1 MASNYEIIWAEFLGN
16 GFLAGPFDS
25 TTVSAVVDNG
35 DNVYDVTIDWT
46 DIYSDTDRMIDNVGA
61 RVYLEGHA
69 TRDIPDGYYTISAAT
84 TSTVTITGIFAAAPP
99 TTGATTGTITIED
112 FYKFSNGIPDFVTG
126 ESARSRWLEII
137 SEDGISSTIGQ
148 KIGVRGGVAS
158 FDGFSIGLNFVDDSE
173 LSAANVT
180 ADTTQRINAFRRI
193 ARSVAVQ
200 LPDSTGAS
208 VITSGSIAYD
218 TSTITKK
225 RTTDLPVAYIST
237 NSTYNFVPAVIDRE
251 AIIITGSASPGSDS
265 RDLSCRRGVLGTGN
279 GSVGSFHTGNSIV
292 YSGIQTALGA
302 TCRVKSIPVDA
313 TAYDFKFVSSEN
325 QITDE
330 GLIYRGVVENVVF
343 NNNLAGI
350 SFELS
355 PLIFSSI
362 KNSFGPRISAQNQIR
377 VNYFDAGT
385 DETYPMVLQ
394 TQSPTERITW
404 KWVKVNEDVAVKIRF
419 EKDAGGSY
427 DPDADPTL
435 RSSPS
440 LDIIGWYD
448 VLAVIDTIVWDPGPD
463 SANYNDNYVILTPSD
478 DAEDWYKKS
487 RNTPTIIEL
496 DEEETEGIETYVVD
510 YGSLGAEGRDGLPRT
525 GVRFLDRSLFL
536 DAENVD
542 LCHVFEPAGIGG
554 ELTTFPVEID
564 GATGGCYVAKI
575 IIAELLL
582 QILTSLA
589 GDGANGPFDV
599 LPYGVGLGLTENDI
613 DWASFGFDIDTNVF
627 NLDLSPGVLG
637 EKIAQPLRNVVITP
651 KDIDD
656 IKKWLDKLLIP
667 YNLGLVQNSTGK
679 ISLVDT
685 THLVAGSITDSLED
699 SDLAFDH
706 GGTSYKFDQAYD
718 GKNLY
723 SAVTIE
729 FRDLT
734 KAYNNQKRLYKLIPA
749 ALTTG
754 DYTDGGAYSRVN
766 TYINSTELKIKAE
779 FAEPA
784 PVYEFI
790 GEVPD
795 SIPIIP
801 PPIVK
806 YAKKFIDI
814 YSKILPTITCV
825 ADETKFDVGDKIV
838 FDVNNAISVSG
849 GRGFTGFGI
858 VVDKK
863 TNIFA
868 RQSIYKIYALGDQ
881 LLEFFGSR
889 VWSSSAVVAS
899 GGSFKTFNVEANE
912 YVPTDGTDIAS
923 WTNDSDGFA
932 VGDSVLLY
940 DENFV
945 LLSVDAGGNADSK
958 KIQGATS
965 TSITLVTPFTDG
977 AGATITPSAGDIVM
991 HAKKSVQANTTTQDN
1006 LAWIQDDF
1014 TRW

>member
-35 DNVYDVTIDWT
+35 DSVYDVTIDWT

-84 TSTVTITGIFAAAPP
+84 TSTVTITGIFDAAAP

-158 FDGFSIGLNFVDDSE
+158 FDGFSIDLNFVDDSE

-180 ADTTQRINAFRRI
+180 ADTTQRINAFKRI
-193 ARSVAVQ
+193 ARSIAEQ
-200 LPDSTGAS
+200 MPATDDAS

-218 TSTITKK
+218 ASTITKK
-225 RTTDLPVAYIST
+225 RTTDLNAAYIST

-279 GSVGSFHTGNSIV
+279 GSTGSFHTGNSIV
-292 YSGIQTALGA
+292 YSGIQMALGA

-325 QITDE
+325 QITNE

-362 KNSFGPRISAQNQIR
+362 KNSFGPRISANNKIL

-385 DETYPMVLQ
+385 DETYPMVLL
-394 TQSPTERITW
+394 TQSPTERIAW

-427 DPDADPTL
+427 DPDLDPTL
-435 RSSPS
+435 LAVPS
-440 LDIIGWYD
+440 DGLIGWYG
-448 VLAVIDTIVWDPGPD
+448 VAAVIDTIVWDPGSP
-463 SANYNDNYVILTPSD
+463 NYNDNYVILTPSD

-487 RNTPTIIEL
+487 RNTPRFIEL
-496 DEEETEGIETYVVD
+496 DEEEIEGIERYVVD
-510 YGSLGAEGRDGLPRT
+510 YGSLGARGRDNVQRV
-525 GVRFLDRSLFL
+525 GVRFLDRALFL
-536 DAENVD
+536 NADNVD
-542 LCHVFEPAGIGG
+542 LCHVFEPAGVGFAS
-554 ELTTFPVEID
+554 FPVEIEA
-564 GATGGCYVAKI
+564 ATGGCYVAKI
-575 IIAELLL
+575 TIAELLL

-599 LPYGVGLGLTENDI
+599 LPYGIGLGLTENDI

-627 NLDLSPGVLG
+627 NLDLSSGVLG
-637 EKIAQPLRNVVITP
+637 EKIAQPLRNAVITP
-651 KDIDD
+651 KDTDD
-656 IKKWLDKLLIP
+656 IKKWLDKLLVP
-667 YNLGLVQNSTGK
+667 YNLGLVQNSIGK
-679 ISLVDT
+679 ISLIDT
-685 THLVAGSITDSLED
+685 THLVEETITKSLQD
-699 SDLAFDH
+699 SDLAYDH
-706 GGTSYKFDQAYD
+706 GGNNYKFDQSYD

-723 SAVTIE
+723 SAVTID
-729 FRDLT
+729 FRDIT
-734 KAYNNQKRLYKLIPA
+734 RVYYRQKRLYKLIPA

-766 TYINSTELKIKAE
+766 TYINSTELEIKAD

-784 PVYEFI
+784 PIYEFF
-790 GEVPD
+790 GEIPD
-795 SIPIIP
+795 SILYIP
-801 PPIVK
+801 PPIVSF
-806 YAKKFIDI
+806 ATKFINV

-825 ADETKFDVGDKIV
+825 ADETKFDVGDKIT

-889 VWSSSAVVAS
+889 VWSSSAVVTS
-899 GGSFKTFNVEANE
+899 GGGSKTFNVEANE
-912 YVPTDGTDIAS
+912 YVPTDGTDIGT
-923 WTNDSDGFA
+923 WTNDSDSFA
-932 VGDSVLLY
+932 AGDSVLLY

-945 LLSVDAGGNADSK
+945 LLSVDAGGNADPK
-958 KIQGATS
+958 KIQSATS

-991 HAKKSVQANTTTQDN
+991 HAKKSIQTNTTTQSN
-1006 LAWIQDDF
+1006 LAWMQDDF